1 MTDFCDI
8 FATKYIIMELE
19 FNITSSIV
27 SPFREMAAY
36 EALWNTDK
44 ASFKKIAELFAKIPN
59 SLPSNYIDE
68 DQIKHYSE
76 LLKQQLIKNSNIKP
90 NIIINST
97 FDYPPK
103 LRDAVDPVEILY
115 YCGDI
120 EHLNTRGVAIVGS
133 RHPSD
138 LGIRRAIKLVQ
149 LLVKDNLTIFSGLAE
164 GIDTVAHCTA
174 IKNKGK
180 TVAVIGTP
188 LNEFYPRKNKEL
200 QLFIAKRH
208 LLISQVPFIKYSSQD
223 YRWNRGFFP
232 ERNKTMS
239 ALSEATVII
248 EASETSGTLIQAK
261 AALEQGRKLFIL
273 QNCFENKSITW
284 PEKFEKRG
292 AIRVKEYED
301 IRKHLGIL

>member
-1 MTDFCDI
+1 
-8 FATKYIIMELE
+8 MELE

-44 ASFKKIAELFAKIPN
+44 ASFKKIAELFAKVPN

-68 DQIKHYSE
+68 NQIKYYSE

-97 FDYPPK
+97 YDYPQK
-103 LRDAVDPVEILY
+103 LRDAVEPIEVLY

-120 EHLNTRGVAIVGS
+120 EYLNTRGVAIVGS

-138 LGIRRAIKLVQ
+138 LGIRRAVKLVR
-149 LLVKDNLTIFSGLAE
+149 LLVEDNITIFSGLAE
-164 GIDTVAHCTA
+164 GIDTVAHLTA
-174 IKNKGK
+174 IENKGK

-188 LNEFYPRKNKEL
+188 LNEFYPKKNKEL
-200 QLFIAKRH
+200 QLFIAKNH
-208 LLISQVPFIKYSSQD
+208 LLVSQVPFIKYSLQD

-261 AALEQGRKLFIL
+261 AALAQGRKLFIL

-284 PEKFEKRG
+284 PEKFEKLG
-292 AIRVKEYED
+292 AIRVREYED
-301 IRKHLGIL
+301 LRKHLGIL

>member
-1 MTDFCDI
+1 
-8 FATKYIIMELE
+8 MELE
-19 FNITSSIV
+19 FTHTVSVV

-44 ASFKKIAELFAKIPN
+44 ASFKKIAELFAKVPN

-68 DQIKHYSE
+68 NQIRHYSE
-76 LLKQQLIKNSNIKP
+76 LLKQQLIKNRNIKP
-90 NIIINST
+90 NVILNST

-103 LRDAVDPVEILY
+103 LRDAVEPIEVLY
-115 YCGDI
+115 YCGNIDY
-120 EHLNTRGVAIVGS
+120 LKTKGVAVVGS

-138 LGIRRAIKLVQ
+138 LGIRRAAKLVK
-149 LLVKDNLTIFSGLAE
+149 LLVEDNITIFSGLAD
-164 GIDTVAHCTA
+164 GIDTISHLTA
-174 IKNKGK
+174 IENKGK

-188 LNEFYPRKNKEL
+188 LNEFYPKKNKEL
-200 QLFIAKRH
+200 QMYIAKYH
-208 LLISQVPFIKYSSQD
+208 LLISQVPFIKYSLQD
-223 YRWNRGFFP
+223 YRWNRSFFP

-261 AALEQGRKLFIL
+261 AALAQGRKLFIL

-284 PEKFEKRG
+284 PERFEKLG
-292 AIRVKEYED
+292 AIRVREYED